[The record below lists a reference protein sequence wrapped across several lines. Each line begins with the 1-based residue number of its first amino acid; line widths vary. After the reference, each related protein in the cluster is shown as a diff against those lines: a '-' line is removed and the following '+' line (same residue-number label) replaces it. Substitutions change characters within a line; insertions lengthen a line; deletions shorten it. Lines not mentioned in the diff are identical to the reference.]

1 MRERRQRAR
10 ARRELKVSYRVVGES
25 SVDLTRDISSG
36 GLFLDCER
44 PLPLGARLELFL
56 PDPASGAEVRVEAV
70 VVRVVWGGRR
80 GGRPVAPGMAVEF
93 QAPDEAARALI
104 ERWVNPPPEPR

>member
-1 MRERRQRAR
+1 VRERRQRAR
-10 ARRELKVSYRVVGES
+10 TRQELNVSYRMVGES
-25 SVDLTRDISSG
+25 SVDLTRDISEG

-44 PLPLGARLELFL
+44 PLPLGTRLELFL
-56 PDPASGAEVRVEAV
+56 PDPDDPDATIRVEAV

-93 QAPDEAARALI
+93 AATDDDARALI
-104 ERWVNPPPEPR
+104 ARWTS